1 MKRKAPLLG
10 LALALVLGTAGA
22 GAAEFVAKSYEFKP
36 NVRLEVGFDLDPSLR
51 LESIEFEVP
60 EDPSGFGTTP
70 KAKVVVSNLGET
82 SRRIGIAIA
91 VEDGEGRLVAAGSG
105 GTRMFPLRGGRQ
117 MSYGV
122 SFDDVQG
129 KIAEGT
135 AFRISFQL
143 D

>member
-1 MKRKAPLLG
+1 MTRKAPLLG
-10 LALALVLGTAGA
+10 LALALAFGA
-22 GAAEFVAKSYEFKP
+22 TGASGAEFVAKSYEFKP
-36 NVRLEVGFDLDPSLR
+36 NVRLEVGLDLDASLR
-51 LESIEFEVP
+51 LESIEFEIP
-60 EDPSGFGTTP
+60 EDSTGFGSSPRAT
-70 KAKVVVSNLGET
+70 VVVSNLGET

-117 MSYGV
+117 MAYGV

>member
-1 MKRKAPLLG
+1 MRRKAPVLG
-10 LALALVLGTAGA
+10 LALALVLGTTGA
-22 GAAEFVAKSYEFKP
+22 GGAEFVAKSYEFKP
-36 NVRLEVGFDLDPSLR
+36 NVRLEVGFDLDASLR

-60 EDPSGFGTTP
+60 EDSSGFGTTP

-122 SFDDVQG
+122 SFDDVHG
-129 KIAEGT
+129 KIALGT